1 MPSRAPHHA
10 LLCSVLAGLL
20 ASACATPPPPRGAT
34 QENLAARRLN
44 AVQPVEVVVMPV
56 ENLTE
61 ATALPLNDLRDQFQ
75 RGLVQRRYSPLSLE
89 FVDQHR
95 TSEATYRPGALGEQ
109 AVLRVAITGWD
120 TSRWRSHATIVID
133 ADVHLLDATAPET
146 SNALW
151 GGHANRRIDL
161 SRQRDTFL
169 SERAMLQ
176 KAVELFVDEVLG
188 TLPARNP
195 EAAPT
200 AG

>member
-1 MPSRAPHHA
+1 MSPRALHRA
-10 LLCSVLAGLL
+10 LLCSVLAGLA
-20 ASACATPPPPRGAT
+20 ASACSTPPPPRGAT
-34 QENLAARRLN
+34 QENLAARRLGS
-44 AVQPVEVVVMPV
+44 VQPVEVVVMPV
-56 ENLTE
+56 ENRTE
-61 ATALPLNDLRDQFQ
+61 SAALPLNDLRDQFQ

-109 AVLRVAITGWD
+109 AVLRVVITGWD
-120 TSRWRSHATIVID
+120 ASRWRSHALLVID
-133 ADVHLLDATAPET
+133 ADVHLLDAASPEA

-151 GGHANRRIDL
+151 GGHATRKIDL

-169 SERAMLQ
+169 NERAMMQ

-195 EAAPT
+195 EAA
-200 AG
+200 GG